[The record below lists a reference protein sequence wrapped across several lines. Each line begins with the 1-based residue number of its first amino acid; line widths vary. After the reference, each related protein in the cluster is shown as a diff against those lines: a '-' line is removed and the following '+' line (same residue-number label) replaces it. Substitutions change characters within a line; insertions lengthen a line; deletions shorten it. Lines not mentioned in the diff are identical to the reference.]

1 MAGQKQLGVE
11 LKEYDYLN
19 RFTQCEDCPRENGCA
34 ENCAIEM
41 TIKEDPAKDR
51 DEESYNGLR

>member
-1 MAGQKQLGVE
+1 

-19 RFTQCEDCPRENGCA
+19 RFTKCEDCPRENGCA

-41 TIKEDPAKDR
+41 IIKEDPAKDR